1 MSVSLAADGVTHQYA
16 GVKALDCAGLQLEAG
31 HAAAIVGESGSG
43 KTTLLRCFNR
53 MVEPDEGDVR
63 VGGENVR
70 TLDAIALRRRLGYVQ
85 QHGGLIPHWSVEKN
99 VGMVLRSMGRH
110 DARAVTRS
118 MEMVGLEVATFATRF
133 PNELSGG
140 QRQRVALARAL
151 AAGPEALLL
160 DEPFGAL
167 DAISRAEVQ
176 ETFFRVQRELGL
188 TMILVTHDLSEAAK
202 VATDIVV
209 MRRGRIEQ
217 RGAIEDLAHRPATA
231 YVAELVRAA
240 LASSLVIAQ

>member
-1 MSVSLAADGVTHQYA
+1 MQ
-16 GVKALDCAGLQLEAG
+16 
-31 HAAAIVGESGSG
+31 
-43 KTTLLRCFNR
+43 
-53 MVEPDEGDVR
+53 
-63 VGGENVR
+63 
-70 TLDAIALRRRLGYVQ
+70 
-85 QHGGLIPHWSVEKN
+85 
-99 VGMVLRSMGRH
+99 
-110 DARAVTRS
+110 
-118 MEMVGLEVATFATRF
+118 MVGLEFSTFAPRF

-176 ETFFRVQRELGL
+176 DTFSGVQRELAL

-202 VATDIVV
+202 LSTDIVV

-217 RGAIEDLAHRPATA
+217 RGTIDDLAHRPASD
-231 YVAELVRAA
+231 YVARLVRAA
-240 LASSLVIAQ
+240 VASSLVIAQ

>member
-1 MSVSLAADGVTHQYA
+1 MSVSLEADDVTHQYA
-16 GVKALDCAGLQLEAG
+16 GVKALDCVSLEVDAGC
-31 HAAAIVGESGSG
+31 AAAIVGESGSG

-53 MVEPDEGDVR
+53 MVEPDRGVVR
-63 VGGENVR
+63 VGGD
-70 TLDAIALRRRLGYVQ
+70 DARSSDPISLRRRLGYVQ
-85 QHGGLIPHWSVEKN
+85 QHGGLIPHWTVSRN
-99 VGMVLRSMGRH
+99 VGMVLRSMGRRDD
-110 DARAVTRS
+110 DAVVRS
-118 MEMVGLEVATFATRF
+118 MQMVGLDFETFANRF

-176 ETFFRVQRELGL
+176 DTFAGVQRDLAL

-202 VATDIVV
+202 LATDIVV

-217 RGAIEDLAHRPATA
+217 RGTIDDLAHRPASD
-231 YVAELVRAA
+231 YVAQLVRAA
-240 LASSLVIAQ
+240 VASSLVVTP